1 MHEKLPEP
9 IIKVV
14 IAGNPLHS
22 FKSLRLEQ
30 RINEHHRFQIL
41 LDYEVGESAGAY
53 TLDKTTQWLGQLTGI
68 IFGERTF
75 RGIIT
80 EVSLYKDTG
89 ATFLNV
95 SGYSYTYLLETEPHF
110 ASWNKS
116 TLKDIVSE
124 LTSEVKVATKITP
137 ERTKS
142 LEYEC
147 QYGESNFRFLQRL
160 AQQHYEWFYF
170 DGEELVFGKPMLP
183 KDITLIYQQDLD
195 HLNIGIQAS
204 AKASSGYAH
213 RSENDQTFRAESPNT
228 PKGFGSLG
236 YQAFEQSIKVFST
249 PGNQYSDIRVGSDYE
264 LQQYLEKKQ
273 QADAAYSHS
282 ITADTDYLGLM
293 VGDVVTIK
301 SSVQVKGNQYKDEI
315 LGSYFITEIVHYADE
330 PGRYRASFRA
340 IPASVYTLPT
350 AGVALPVAEPQ
361 MATVISNKDPQGHGR
376 VEVRMN
382 WQVKGMKTS
391 WIRVLTPDA
400 GSSGKVSSNRGFVF
414 IPEKGD
420 QVMIGF
426 HYNDPN
432 RPYVQGSLF
441 NGKNA
446 GGGGADNNV
455 KSLTTKSGATIALD
469 DKKGS
474 ITLRDPSGS
483 TLILNGDNTITIQS
497 ADKITFESKEIEIK
511 GKEKVS
517 ISSEAKLSLQGEN
530 SIISGASSMQ
540 VLGDTQVGIDAPSLG
555 VGTSSTTS
563 LKIEGS
569 TVEIDGRVMTNVK
582 GTILN
587 LN

>member
-30 RINEHHRFQIL
+30 SINAHHRFEML
-41 LDYEVGESAGAY
+41 LDYEVGEAAGAY

-89 ATFLNV
+89 ATFLKV

-124 LTSEVKVATKITP
+124 LTSEAKVAAKVNP
-137 ERTKS
+137 ERTIP

-183 KDITLIYQQDLD
+183 NDITLIYQQDLD
-195 HLNIGIQAS
+195 RLNIGIQAS
-204 AKASSGYAH
+204 AKASSSYAH
-213 RSENDQTFRAESPNT
+213 RSENDQTFRAESPNK
-228 PKGFGSLG
+228 PKGFGPLG

-264 LQQYLEKKQ
+264 LQQYMEKKQ

-293 VGDVVTIK
+293 VGNVVTIK

-315 LGSYFITEIVHYADE
+315 LGSYFITEMVHYADE
-330 PGRYRASFRA
+330 PGSYRASFRA

-350 AGVALPVAEPQ
+350 AGVPLPVAEPQ
-361 MATVISNKDPQGHGR
+361 MATVISNEDPQGHGR
-376 VEVRMN
+376 VQVRMN

-400 GSSGKVSSNRGFVF
+400 GSSDKVASNRGFVF
-414 IPEKGD
+414 IPEEGD

-455 KSLTTKSGATIALD
+455 KSLTTRSGATIALD

-474 ITLRDPSGS
+474 ITLRDPKGS
-483 TLILNGDNTITIQS
+483 TIILNGDNTITIQS

-517 ISSEAKLSLQGEN
+517 ISSEAELSLQGEN
-530 SIISGASSMQ
+530 STISGASSMQ

-569 TVEIDGRVMTNVK
+569 TVDIDGSVMTNVK

>member
-124 LTSEVKVATKITP
+124 LTSEAKVAAKISP
-137 ERTKS
+137 DRTKP

-301 SSVQVKGNQYKDEI
+301 SSIQVKGNQYKDEI

-361 MATVISNKDPQGHGR
+361 MATVISNEDPQGHGR

-382 WQVKGMKTS
+382 WQVKGM
-391 WIRVLTPDA
+391 
-400 GSSGKVSSNRGFVF
+400 
-414 IPEKGD
+414 
-420 QVMIGF
+420 
-426 HYNDPN
+426 
-432 RPYVQGSLF
+432 
-441 NGKNA
+441 
-446 GGGGADNNV
+446 
-455 KSLTTKSGATIALD
+455 
-469 DKKGS
+469 
-474 ITLRDPSGS
+474 
-483 TLILNGDNTITIQS
+483 NT
-497 ADKITFESKEIEIK
+497 
-511 GKEKVS
+511 
-517 ISSEAKLSLQGEN
+517 
-530 SIISGASSMQ
+530 
-540 VLGDTQVGIDAPSLG
+540 
-555 VGTSSTTS
+555 
-563 LKIEGS
+563 
-569 TVEIDGRVMTNVK
+569 
-582 GTILN
+582 
-587 LN
+587 